1 MNETMVHVI
10 WYLGEDDGTALR
22 CKELLI
28 LHHVDNLLCESLHCC
43 LHNQKK
49 QISRPQTHTKK
60 NSLKKMRWDLRP

>member
-43 LHNQKK
+43 LHSQKK
-49 QISRPQTHTKK
+49 TDLKTTNTHTKI
-60 NSLKKMRWDLRP
+60 NSLKK